1 MCAVD
6 CVVGTWYIT
15 IAIAY
20 ISASF
25 VTMRSS
31 SPNLDGARSSGAMK
45 GMDPSPLADSDVSIP
60 ISGSRTTTVDP
71 KSARRVDIGVVRVI
85 RILA

>member
-1 MCAVD
+1 MS
-6 CVVGTWYIT
+6 TWYIT

-25 VTMRSS
+25 VTVRSS

-45 GMDPSPLADSDVSIP
+45 GMDPSPLVDSDVSMH

-71 KSARRVDIGVVRVI
+71 KSARRVDIGTV
-85 RILA
+85 

>member
-1 MCAVD
+1 MCAGD
-6 CVVGTWYIT
+6 CAVSTWYIT

-45 GMDPSPLADSDVSIP
+45 GIDPSPLAGSGVSIR
-60 ISGSRTTTVDP
+60 ISRSRTTTVDP
-71 KSARRVDIGVVRVI
+71 KSARHVETGLVLVI